1 MLASF
6 LASLVEFVEALTIVL
21 AVGVTRGWRS
31 AVTGALLA
39 TTLLIVLVLAFG
51 PSLQIIPIRS
61 LQLLVGILL
70 LLFGISW
77 LRKAILRAAGVLSP
91 HDEAKIFAHQTATL
105 QSSHTFQ
112 DKIIDRAG
120 LVTSFN
126 AVLIEGLEV
135 VFIVIAVGATGNMLL
150 PASNR
155 DLHMLEATRG
165 AQFPMVI
172 VRTQFP
178 EAEASAPTIYV
189 DLTVQFAGQTAHYK
203 HAPFQRVAHGN
214 EVRITGTIP
223 ATCSDFKIVRPS
235 FLDVPIENTIPVS
248 VDMTWRQM

>member
-1 MLASF
+1 MEWTHSTPAVLASF

-21 AVGVTRGWRS
+21 VVGVTRGWRS
-31 AVTGALLA
+31 AITGALLA

-61 LQLLVGILL
+61 LRLLVWILL

-126 AVLIEGLEV
+126 AVLIEGMEV

-150 PASNR
+150 PAS
-155 DLHMLEATRG
+155 LGSLAAG
-165 AQFPMVI
+165 LLVI
-172 VRTQFP
+172 LLGLVF
-178 EAEASAPTIYV
+178 
-189 DLTVQFAGQTAHYK
+189 
-203 HAPFQRVAHGN
+203 HAPLTRIPENKLKFSVGVLLSSFGVFWIGEDRRFPGFAHNWILIALVIGFRIVALCA
-214 EVRITGTIP
+214 VRIVE
-223 ATCSDFKIVRPS
+223 SQ
-235 FLDVPIENTIPVS
+235 VS
-248 VDMTWRQM
+248 V